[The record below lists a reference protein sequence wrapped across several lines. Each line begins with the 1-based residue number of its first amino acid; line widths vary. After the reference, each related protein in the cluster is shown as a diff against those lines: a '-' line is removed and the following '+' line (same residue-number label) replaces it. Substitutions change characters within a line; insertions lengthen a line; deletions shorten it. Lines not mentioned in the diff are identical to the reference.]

1 MRVSEKGG
9 AESAEIPPPP
19 GQADNFV
26 DVGAGFSKL
35 DEQTAEPQGGEL
47 SFQRVGRDEQI
58 PLGSA
63 DRPDHSA
70 KPGNIC
76 QFEIDHI
83 GERNEFQKEKNPLAG
98 APIESASFFS
108 CAER

>member
-1 MRVSEKGG
+1 MRRGGGGLYGNFVSANEGLNNKAYRG
-9 AESAEIPPPP
+9 AEIPPPP

-47 SFQRVGRDEQI
+47 SFQRVGRNKQV

-63 DRPDHSA
+63 NCPDHSG
-70 KPGNIC
+70 KPGNVC
-76 QFEIDHI
+76 QFKIDHV
-83 GERNEFQKEKNPLAG
+83 GKRNEF
-98 APIESASFFS
+98 
-108 CAER
+108 